1 MLVVKVWGE
10 PVCEILYFN
19 ELKGLPSNHITR
31 IIQDKQGAIWMATW
45 NGLCLYDGYEFHT
58 YKSNDA
64 LSTSDRFRNVVME
77 EDGNFVCAID
87 DDFSTSMWLVMCFLG
102 LMGWRRSTP
111 SRR

>member
-45 NGLCLYDGYEFHT
+45 NGLCLYDGYERVRAHQPHGDMT
-58 YKSNDA
+58 GC
-64 LSTSDRFRNVVME
+64 TS
-77 EDGNFVCAID
+77 
-87 DDFSTSMWLVMCFLG
+87 
-102 LMGWRRSTP
+102 
-111 SRR
+111 